1 MTLGHDLPDAEIHLA
16 VAPHGAL
23 APDLLPA
30 QITTPVGDPS
40 FWWLAI
46 FG

>member
-1 MTLGHDLPDAEIHLA
+1 MNVADAEIHLA

-30 QITTPVGDPS
+30 QIKTPVGDPS

-46 FG
+46 FK